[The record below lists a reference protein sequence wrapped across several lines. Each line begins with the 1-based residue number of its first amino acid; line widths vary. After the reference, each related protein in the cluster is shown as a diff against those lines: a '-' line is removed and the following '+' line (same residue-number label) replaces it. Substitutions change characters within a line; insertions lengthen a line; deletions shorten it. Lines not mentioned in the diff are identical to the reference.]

1 MNWQS
6 LILDDRQHQHALPVR
21 TSRYPRVLWA
31 IIVAA
36 ATVTFAWPQFSTGGE
51 ADSSCRTRGATLL
64 ANDRA
69 RVYTL
74 DRGDIEVY
82 ACRYSA
88 TSIRQHA
95 VLGFRNAQRGL
106 SKFRLEGFFAGY
118 LLTGRGCSSG
128 YCEGQFIRVVDTRH
142 PLRSRE
148 LAGSVFAL
156 RSNGVFATVSDQD
169 TTDDSP
175 PTVLVW
181 DKGGRRQVGRG
192 AIGLNSLALSATHVY
207 WNVDG
212 AAVSAP
218 AVGPVR

>member
-1 MNWQS
+1 MRISN
-6 LILDDRQHQHALPVR
+6 DR
-21 TSRYPRVLWA
+21 RVLLA
-31 IIVAA
+31 IMVVAA
-36 ATVTFAWPQFSTGGE
+36 AVTFAWPHRSAGRG

-128 YCEGQFIRVVDTRH
+128 YCEGQFIRVVDTRR
-142 PLRSRE
+142 PLRIRE

-156 RSNGVFATVSDQD
+156 RSDGVFATVQDQD
-169 TTDDSP
+169 TTDDNP

-181 DKGGRRQVGRG
+181 DKEGRREVGRG

-207 WNVDG
+207 WDVDG
-212 AAVSAP
+212 AAVSAS
-218 AVGPVR
+218 AAGPVR